1 MKADIAEMKISITM
15 WGAKKGNWIEFYTDI
30 KEIIDNLG
38 YEHTHIG
45 IKNGKFS
52 SGKNEISQSWIE
64 KGNRL
69 IEVEPGVWI
78 DPGF

>member
-1 MKADIAEMKISITM
+1 MNARHPAMSIFNNEP
-15 WGAKKGNWIEFYTDI
+15 GGNILR
-30 KEIIDNLG
+30 N
-38 YEHTHIG
+38 
-45 IKNGKFS
+45 
-52 SGKNEISQSWIE
+52 NEITQSWIE

>member
-1 MKADIAEMKISITM
+1 MDVR
-15 WGAKKGNWIEFYTDI
+15 TDI
-30 KEIIDNLG
+30 TGGNILRN
-38 YEHTHIG
+38 
-45 IKNGKFS
+45 
-52 SGKNEISQSWIE
+52 NEITQSWIE